1 MKVVGWMVGG
11 SLMSWAAT
19 AAVVEPRTRTAA
31 LFGMLG
37 PLVVAA
43 VSWVLA
49 ERAYRRNPQSL
60 TPLMVAAFA
69 GKLVF
74 FGAYVTVM
82 LKGVSLVPVPF
93 VVSFVAYFIA
103 LHLFEALSLRRLFA
117 S

>member
-1 MKVVGWMVGG
+1 MRVVAWMVGA
-11 SLMSWAAT
+11 SVLSWVAFAPL
-19 AAVVEPRTRTAA
+19 VDPRTRTAV

-37 PLVVAA
+37 PLAVAA

-60 TPLMVAAFA
+60 TPLMMSAFA
-69 GKLVF
+69 AKLVF